1 MSNENI
7 RGTADLSK
15 IRSKSYDLPR
25 HRPTGGSRQ
34 ASHAHFA
41 DIIED
46 EGAPTSR
53 PNSEAINNN
62 TMPNHIRRP
71 HFDESNRVNST
82 GNVRPTPRP
91 KISSRTTSF
100 ASVAAKRRS
109 MARTISSLSLYSNFA
124 GERLDDSYQ
133 GSRSHRNSMVDPEKR
148 QSYIS
153 QKSSIRKHEESSVG
167 EEMVEDI
174 EDAVPKAS
182 VGKAMFMFLK
192 AFIGSGVLFL
202 PKAFQNGGLALSIV
216 LMVVIA
222 AICLFA
228 FLRLVN
234 TQKVIGGSYG
244 DMGGL
249 LYGQYL
255 RFLVLFFIVI
265 SQIGFV
271 CSYFIFVSGNLYN
284 AVNVLSNCTA
294 GIEQKYYIWMPLV
307 ILIPLALVRH
317 IAKLSFTAIVADV
330 FILFGLVCI
339 IYFTADQLA
348 VNGVGPNVAAV
359 NPANFAL
366 MIGTATF
373 SFEGI
378 GLIIPIVESME
389 RPERFP
395 FVLTLGMLIVCVIYI
410 LIGTISYLAYGD
422 TIQSAVIYN
431 FPPDN
436 KLTIA
441 VELLYSLAICLTA
454 PLMLFPALK
463 IIENGLFR
471 KFRSGKDSLRV
482 KWSKN
487 VYRTILCVL
496 CAAIAFG
503 IGGDNLDKF
512 VSLVGSVACVPLC
525 FIFPGM
531 FHWKICKKNI
541 DKLWNGLLMIF
552 GLGIMIYT
560 LYVSIDSWI
569 HPTAAGEALAPY
581 CPA

>member
-53 PNSEAINNN
+53 PTSEAINNN

-71 HFDESNRVNST
+71 HFDESSRVNST
-82 GNVRPTPRP
+82 GNMRPTPRP

-153 QKSSIRKHEESSVG
+153 QSRPFASMRSLLWARKWWR
-167 EEMVEDI
+167 I
-174 EDAVPKAS
+174 LRILCPKPLLERPCLCFSRHLLALVCYS
-182 VGKAMFMFLK
+182 C
-192 AFIGSGVLFL
+192 
-202 PKAFQNGGLALSIV
+202 PKPLSIV

-249 LYGQYL
+249 LYGSIPS
-255 RFLVLFFIVI
+255 FPGLVL
-265 SQIGFV
+265 
-271 CSYFIFVSGNLYN
+271 YRD
-284 AVNVLSNCTA
+284 LSNWLC
-294 GIEQKYYIWMPLV
+294 L
-307 ILIPLALVRH
+307 LLFHLC
-317 IAKLSFTAIVADV
+317 LSFTAIVADV
-330 FILFGLVCI
+330 FILFGL
-339 IYFTADQLA
+339 LSWRRS
-348 VNGVGPNVAAV
+348 NVAAV

-395 FVLTLGMLIVCVIYI
+395 FVLTLGMVIVCVIYI

-431 FPPDN
+431 FPADN

-471 KFRSGKDSLRV
+471 KFRSGKDSFRV

-487 VYRTILCVL
+487 VYRTALCVL

-531 FHWKICKKNI
+531 FHWKVCKKNI
-541 DKLWNGLLMIF
+541 DKLWNALLMIF